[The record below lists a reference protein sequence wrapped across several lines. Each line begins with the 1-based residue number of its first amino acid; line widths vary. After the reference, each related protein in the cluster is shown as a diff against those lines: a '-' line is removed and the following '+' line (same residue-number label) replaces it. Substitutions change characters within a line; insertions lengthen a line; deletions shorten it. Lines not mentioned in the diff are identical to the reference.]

1 MQTLAAATPG
11 EQLYNLV
18 LAEDA
23 FVMMGNSRFS
33 SNPTNCQQP
42 GVYNRTLVQGKILMC
57 TYSFS
62 FVYGAATVKRVVDTA
77 RNLSA
82 VGFIL
87 FAKTDL
93 PGNKFNPTPFAIP
106 GIVITDVQNSMVC
119 QNLSRKPKFVTP
131 TPIYVYMCV

>member
-1 MQTLAAATPG
+1 M
-11 EQLYNLV
+11 
-18 LAEDA
+18 
-23 FVMMGNSRFS
+23 
-33 SNPTNCQQP
+33 
-42 GVYNRTLVQGKILMC
+42 
-57 TYSFS
+57 
-62 FVYGAATVKRVVDTA
+62 KRVVDTA